1 MPVVIVA
8 GADDGVVDPKAH
20 SVRLHHDLEQSS
32 LSVIPSTGHMV
43 HYAMQN
49 ELVALI
55 DAHFGASAFARADKP
70 QPTESEAEAT
80 TT

>member
-1 MPVVIVA
+1 
-8 GADDGVVDPKAH
+8 
-20 SVRLHHDLEQSS
+20 
-32 LSVIPSTGHMV
+32 MV